1 MSNLSP
7 KAKDK
12 ISVQFD
18 RVTINTA
25 NMPDMLEFYR
35 AIGLDLQM
43 KKISLGSQIY
53 STKVGNVEF
62 QLYGINVKD
71 PSATPPM
78 QLSFEVDDLDL
89 VFSQISL
96 LSGVDVI
103 MEPTE
108 LADGKRTIILDPDG
122 QSVEITQPSKL

>member
-1 MSNLSP
+1 MSSLNH
-7 KAKDK
+7 KVN
-12 ISVQFD
+12 VQFD

-78 QLSFEVDDLDL
+78 QLSFEVDNLDL
-89 VFSQISL
+89 VFSQLSL

-108 LADGKRTIILDPDG
+108 LVDGKRTIILDPDG
-122 QSVEITQPSKL
+122 QSVEITQPLKL

>member
-1 MSNLSP
+1 MSSLSH
-7 KAKDK
+7 KVN
-12 ISVQFD
+12 VQFD

-71 PSATPPM
+71 PSATPPAA
-78 QLSFEVDDLDL
+78 
-89 VFSQISL
+89 
-96 LSGVDVI
+96 
-103 MEPTE
+103 E
-108 LADGKRTIILDPDG
+108 L
-122 QSVEITQPSKL
+122 